1 MANDINQFMVTEGG
15 RIIYDI
21 YRREQHSS
29 PWISQ
34 PKKVAWPDG
43 IGETFDNIM
52 WERPYVKGAGN
63 ATGTEGQPTWGLIS
77 FNNGQSDGDVGGS
90 CIPAVSEIG
99 FSQTL
104 RRTALYQTALQS
116 PRFCVTDLLLT
127 AKRDAQM
134 RNVEWGLG
142 DTVRLFWINWNR
154 DGFTRWSKKYVLTAS
169 MTDYTDETDGLVFPQ
184 TPATSRITNS
194 HMDFFHHKLNLEQG
208 RRHAL
213 SIQNGAP
220 IYGLITD
227 SLTSRSL
234 TREPEVRED
243 FRYASADRNLEPLG
257 ISHTYAGFIHMLD
270 DMPNRYNFVQ
280 SLASDAYSSWGTVSA
295 PNSDFTDAWEWVD
308 PYVLYD
314 NGDGTYRK
322 EVSDAWLSAG
332 YQDSYIYVKDAYQL
346 RVPASITAVSRAK
359 FDPQMYMGDVQW
371 KNSVNLDTQSE
382 AYNPDGKL
390 GFFRG
395 VMTAGVEPINPH
407 VMITIRHKVCTD
419 IAPALCAN
427 ES

>member
-15 RIIYDI
+15 RIVYDI

-34 PKKVAWPDG
+34 PKKLAWPDG

-52 WERPYVKGAGN
+52 WERPYVADAVANAAGS
-63 ATGTEGQPTWGLIS
+63 EGRPTWGLIS

-90 CIPAVSEIG
+90 CIPPVSTIN

-104 RRTALYQTALQS
+104 RRTALYQTSIQS

-142 DTVRLFWINWNR
+142 DMVRLFWINWNR
-154 DGFTRWSKKYVLTAS
+154 DGFTRWSKKYIIDGSLQN
-169 MTDYTDETDGLVFPQ
+169 YTDETDGLVFPQ
-184 TPATSRITNS
+184 TPSTSRLTNS
-194 HMDFFHHKLNLEQG
+194 HMTYFRHKLNLEQG

-213 SIQNGAP
+213 SFQNGAP
-220 IYGLITD
+220 VYGLITD
-227 SLTSRSL
+227 DITSQSL
-234 TREPEVRED
+234 TREADVRED
-243 FRYASADRNLEPLG
+243 FRYAKADMNLEPLG

-270 DMPNRYNFVQ
+270 DMPNRYNFTQ
-280 SLASDAYSSWGTVSA
+280 ADASDSA
-295 PNSDFTDAWEWVD
+295 SDPSASDFTDAWEWVD
-308 PYVLYD
+308 PYILIPQD
-314 NGDGTYRK
+314 DGSYRK
-322 EVSDAWLSAG
+322 EVNPDWLTAE
-332 YQDSYIYVKDAYQL
+332 YQDSYIYVRDAYQL
-346 RVPASITAVSRAK
+346 RVPASISAVSRAK
-359 FDPQMYMGDVQW
+359 FDPQMYLGDVQW
-371 KNSVNLDTQSE
+371 KNSVNLDATSP

-407 VMITIRHKVCTD
+407 VMYTLRHKVCTD
-419 IAPALCAN
+419 ISTVLCPG
-427 ES
+427 ESA